1 MNGIRMKVMMNHNKR
16 INAAA
21 LILATAATLCLP
33 QILHGEENSLVF
45 TNSIFAV
52 LVWGL
57 AFYTLRQSL
66 AAAPWKEKRGNRI
79 SLVFSLSFTV
89 AMLFGVRLDMAQNV
103 DFKDLRLWIS
113 LPVLTL
119 FFAILIRRM
128 WDLLHERT
136 EKGVKKTVSDAI
148 MWPLQQRENR
158 TDLISFLV
166 IFLCWIPVF
175 LAVYPGFFVYDAQD
189 EYVQVA
195 TRMFSTHHP
204 LVHVL
209 LLGGMICA
217 VHKVLGSYNM
227 GIACYILLQM
237 LCVSGGFAFLLS
249 YLRRKKVSRVV
260 YFAGVLYFALF
271 PVIVMFALCSAKD
284 ALFTT
289 ALLLLLVCL
298 LEMGLD
304 RARFFAS
311 KRWMFLFV
319 ISAAAMMLFRNNG
332 LYAFVLMIPVLVFSH
347 KRYRGRVLLCAV
359 CAVAGCLLIN
369 TGLKAVLHAD
379 DSENQEILTVPIQ
392 QLARTYKY
400 TPEVFDEE
408 DTKTLHEILPEDALR
423 MYNARLSDSV
433 KVRFENETFQKDK
446 SKYAWLW
453 LKIGLRKPLSYLNA
467 WWMTSYGFWYP
478 DAVVNVY
485 QGNSVFTF
493 TYEDSSYFGYEVEQ
507 PGARDSKI
515 PWLDEI
521 YRKLSL
527 EIWKEKVPVFSMLF
541 SMGGMFWLYAFC
553 FTYFVYMRK
562 YRMLLPF
569 FMIFFVWLTVVLG
582 PTYLP
587 RYVLMF
593 WFGLPLL
600 AGMVLEE
607 DRMYAV

>member
-1 MNGIRMKVMMNHNKR
+1 MNHNKR

-217 VHKVLGSYNM
+217 V
-227 GIACYILLQM
+227 Q
-237 LCVSGGFAFLLS
+237 
-249 YLRRKKVSRVV
+249 
-260 YFAGVLYFALF
+260 
-271 PVIVMFALCSAKD
+271 
-284 ALFTT
+284 
-289 ALLLLLVCL
+289 
-298 LEMGLD
+298 
-304 RARFFAS
+304 
-311 KRWMFLFV
+311 
-319 ISAAAMMLFRNNG
+319 
-332 LYAFVLMIPVLVFSH
+332 
-347 KRYRGRVLLCAV
+347 
-359 CAVAGCLLIN
+359 
-369 TGLKAVLHAD
+369 
-379 DSENQEILTVPIQ
+379 
-392 QLARTYKY
+392 
-400 TPEVFDEE
+400 
-408 DTKTLHEILPEDALR
+408 
-423 MYNARLSDSV
+423 
-433 KVRFENETFQKDK
+433 
-446 SKYAWLW
+446 
-453 LKIGLRKPLSYLNA
+453 
-467 WWMTSYGFWYP
+467 
-478 DAVVNVY
+478 
-485 QGNSVFTF
+485 
-493 TYEDSSYFGYEVEQ
+493 
-507 PGARDSKI
+507 
-515 PWLDEI
+515 
-521 YRKLSL
+521 
-527 EIWKEKVPVFSMLF
+527 
-541 SMGGMFWLYAFC
+541 
-553 FTYFVYMRK
+553 
-562 YRMLLPF
+562 
-569 FMIFFVWLTVVLG
+569 
-582 PTYLP
+582 
-587 RYVLMF
+587 
-593 WFGLPLL
+593 
-600 AGMVLEE
+600 
-607 DRMYAV
+607 